1 MRVVALLA
9 VGLILSGCAVGGTKT
24 TTVTVTRTVTS
35 ASGPK
40 KPPAAEAET
49 ASVKYFGFPVSAT
62 KIDQGCP
69 AGSINHVVNIPCY
82 AITIKPQFFLV
93 GVTANVAFAAGET
106 PPKTCEPLAC
116 PAVEDDRW
124 VIPAGTQN
132 LTFLLPSAAKGTVL
146 TLNSSQM
153 NTTTVTGAQ
162 LAALVGPPP
171 ATPPKLMEPL
181 SASGVWFTVNVDT
194 VTAFAQQFQP

>member
-1 MRVVALLA
+1 MRVAVAVVVAAAAFILA
-9 VGLILSGCAVGGTKT
+9 GCAIGGKT

-35 ASGPK
+35 AT

-49 ASVKYFGFPVSAT
+49 ARVKYFGFPVSAT
-62 KIDQGCP
+62 KIDQKCP
-69 AGSINHVVNIPCY
+69 ETVGRKTVYFSCY
-82 AITIKPQFFLV
+82 ALTITPQFFLV
-93 GVTANVAFAAGET
+93 GVTANVAFAAGQT
-106 PPKTCEPLAC
+106 PPKTCEPLKC

-132 LTFLLPSAAKGTVL
+132 LTFLLPATAKGTVL

-153 NTTTVTGAQ
+153 QTTTVTGAQ

-171 ATPPKLMEPL
+171 ATTPKLMEPL
-181 SASGVWFTVNVDT
+181 KASGLWVTVNVDA
-194 VTAFAQQFQP
+194 VTSFAQQFQP